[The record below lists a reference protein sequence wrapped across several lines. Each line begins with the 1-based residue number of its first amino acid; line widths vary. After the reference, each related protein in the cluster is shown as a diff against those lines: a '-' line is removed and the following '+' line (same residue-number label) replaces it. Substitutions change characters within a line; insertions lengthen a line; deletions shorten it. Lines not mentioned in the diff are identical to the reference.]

1 MKEKTYIGQW
11 LSDWYRIFVHE
22 LKMIFSDEGVLVI
35 FFLGGLIYPLLYNVI
50 YYHGM
55 VDEMPVAVVDN
66 SAGSYSRRF
75 VRKLDATRE
84 CSVAYDCIN
93 MAEAEK
99 LMQEGKVHG
108 IVYFPT
114 DYDER
119 IVRMEQGAV
128 CTYADMSSFLYYKCL
143 TMGSNFVMLDEMHE
157 IQAEHYAAAG
167 YDSEVAAELIQPL
180 DIDGSM
186 PYNRSFSYTI
196 FFISAALLLVIQ
208 QTIFYGS
215 SLLAGTLREQNRSFV
230 SMAEGLQGLGVSRV
244 ILGRGAAYFAVYMVI
259 APLVAL
265 LIPWLFHLPQH
276 AAWWEVM
283 VLLVFFVVDCIV
295 FSFAWSTLITRR
307 ETVFVLFLFMSPICI
322 FLTGFSWPQTAI
334 PGFWRVFSY
343 LFPST
348 FGCRAFI
355 NLNTA
360 GGTLA
365 TIAPELMAMTI
376 QIVVYYVLSAVA
388 IFVENKV
395 LEHKQQIEEMR
406 EEINRRRGLRPIC
419 D

>member
-1 MKEKTYIGQW
+1 MKTNYIRQW
-11 LSDWYRIFVHE
+11 FADWYSIFVHE

-35 FFLGGLIYPLLYNVI
+35 FFLGGLIYPLLYNFI
-50 YYHGM
+50 YHNGLL
-55 VDEMPVAVVDN
+55 DEMPVAVVDN

-84 CSVAYDCIN
+84 CAVAYDCIN
-93 MAEAEK
+93 MPEAEK

-108 IVYFPT
+108 IVYFPS
-114 DYDER
+114 DYDEK
-119 IVRMEQGAV
+119 IVRMEQSPL

-143 TMGSNFVMLDEMHE
+143 TMGCNFVMLDELHE

-167 YDSEVAAELIQPL
+167 YDAEVAEELIAPVE
-180 DIDGSM
+180 IDESM

-208 QTIFYGS
+208 QTLFYGS

-230 SMAEGLQGLGVSRV
+230 SMAEGLQDLGVGRV
-244 ILGRGAAYFAVYMVI
+244 VLGRGAAYFTVYMVI
-259 APLVAL
+259 GPLVAL
-265 LIPWLFHLPQH
+265 LIPWLFHLPQQ
-276 AAWWEVM
+276 APWWEVM
-283 VLLVFFVVDCIV
+283 VLLTFFVVDCIV
-295 FSFAWSTLITRR
+295 FSFTWSTLITRR

-365 TIAPELMAMTI
+365 MIAPEITAMTI
-376 QIVVYYVLSAVA
+376 QTVVYYFLASAA

-395 LEHKQQIEEMR
+395 LEHKEKIDALR
-406 EEINRRRGLRPIC
+406 DEINRRRGLKPI
-419 D
+419 DA